1 MNSEFGKKTI
11 PHADLLFTYAWLIT
25 GENRKAEKI
34 LSQTFAKAFWFWKH
48 LSEETD
54 TKIWLIRIM
63 LNIFRNSP
71 EYNKPEDDLL
81 FQNKTIDL
89 SSSNIQELQKELDYQ
104 KAKHLN
110 QLISSLPLRLKEVI
124 IFTDILKFKY
134 ELTAD
139 LIEVPVDAIRKRLFD
154 ARKVI
159 SFKWLQ
165 QYPGLSSAENINIG
179 LTDKLSII
187 NFIDKN
193 EDEEINDKTTNLLK
207 QEIESQYFIKNTI
220 EQNIF
225 LHQVRETVK
234 LGLIKKYAAHQT
246 NERRIETSSERRGIV
261 TFITIVMI
269 LLITIVIIFFR
280 PSQENPA
287 EYASRQVG
295 EDNILVQL
303 KNSYSLY
310 IAGKYDSNMISGN
323 EMMIKSF
330 LSTAEFSEE
339 IVLPGF
345 SGWKIKKV
353 FLSAYKNVNL
363 RNLIYEND
371 AGKSLYLFQI
381 PLKLIDDNQ
390 LLQLTPG
397 LMNYIETNNCYSSR
411 NGTTLYLLKKTERH
425 IFGIV
430 VENPKKALIFE
441 ICSNS
446 SNSIF

>member
-11 PHADLLFTYAWLIT
+11 PHADLLFTYALLIT

-34 LSQTFAKAFWFWKH
+34 LSLTFAKAFWFWKH
-48 LSEETD
+48 LTEDTD
-54 TKIWLIRIM
+54 IKIWLIRIM
-63 LNIFRNSP
+63 LNIFRNSS
-71 EYNKPEDDLL
+71 EYNEPEDDLL

-110 QLISSLPLRLKEVI
+110 QLISSLPVRLKEVI

-159 SFKWLQ
+159 LFKWLQ

-179 LTDKLSII
+179 LIDKLSII

-193 EDEEINDKTTNLLK
+193 EDEELNDKTTNLLK
-207 QEIESQYFIKNTI
+207 QEIESQYLIKNTI
-220 EQNIF
+220 EQNIS

-234 LGLIKKYAAHQT
+234 LELIKKYAAHQK
-246 NERRIETSSERRGIV
+246 NEKIETSSERRGIV

-287 EYASRQVG
+287 EYAARQVG

-303 KNSYSLY
+303 KNSYSLF
-310 IAGKYDSNMISGN
+310 IAGKYDSNMIYGN
-323 EMMIKSF
+323 EMMIKNF
-330 LSTAEFSEE
+330 LSTAGFSEE

-353 FLSAYKNVNL
+353 FLSSYKNVNL
-363 RNLIYEND
+363 RNFIYEND

-397 LMNYIETNNCYSSR
+397 LMKYLETNNCYSSR
-411 NGTTLYLLKKTERH
+411 NGTTLYVLKKTERH

-430 VENPKKALIFE
+430 VENPKKELILE